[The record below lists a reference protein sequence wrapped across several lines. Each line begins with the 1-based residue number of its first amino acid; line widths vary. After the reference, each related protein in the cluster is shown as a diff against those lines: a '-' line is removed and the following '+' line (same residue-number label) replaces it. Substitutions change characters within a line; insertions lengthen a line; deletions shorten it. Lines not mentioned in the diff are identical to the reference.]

1 MKMEKK
7 YHHCSASDLLKDEK
21 FLCWML
27 NPDEESNK
35 FWAEQQN
42 EHPALKDNIDTAIR
56 VFHTMKINQ
65 PGLSDEEKTN
75 MLSNIYLKYKKNR
88 VARKMYFYAASAA
101 CLLLVLGFSFWMSQS
116 CLRQHSLSGMTA
128 SIPTMPSSVDFNQ
141 LKDVELIFN
150 GQKKIITGKGNV
162 NVSLGANSVLS
173 VKEGQSN
180 YRSKLD
186 DHSNNYTRLLVPYG
200 KRSSLSLP
208 DGTKMWINSGTE
220 IRFANSMSGKERQ
233 VFVDGEIYI
242 EVAHN
247 PKRPFYVRTSD
258 MNVRVYGTK
267 FNVMSYHS
275 DRTKRVALIEGSV
288 SVGSSRGKKNTV
300 MLSPDQ
306 EYTQSSN
313 GFSVKKVNAA
323 DFMSWKE
330 GLWIF
335 TNEEL
340 GSIALRLSRYYG
352 KPIECASNIS
362 DKSCTG
368 KLVLFDD
375 VHATMET
382 IAEILS
388 VRCLSINNK
397 IYIKSK

>member
-1 MKMEKK
+1 MKIEKK
-7 YHHCSASDLLKDEK
+7 YHHCSAADLLKDEK
-21 FLCWML
+21 FLCWIL

-42 EHPALKDNIDTAIR
+42 EHPALKDSIDAAIR

-75 MLSNIYLKYKKNR
+75 MLSNIYLKYKKNKTMR
-88 VARKMYFYAASAA
+88 RMYFYAASAA
-101 CLLLVLGFSFWMSQS
+101 CLLLVVGFSFWMSQS
-116 CLRQHSLSGMTA
+116 YLRQHSLSGMEA

-162 NVSLGANSVLS
+162 DVSLGANNVLS
-173 VKEGQSN
+173 VKEGMSN

-186 DHSNNYTRLLVPYG
+186 NHSSNYTRLLVPYG

>member
-1 MKMEKK
+1 MKIEKK
-7 YHHCSASDLLKDEK
+7 YHHCSAADLLKDEK
-21 FLCWML
+21 FLCWVL

-35 FWAEQQN
+35 FWTEQQN
-42 EHPALKDNIDTAIR
+42 EHPEMKDSIDGAIGTLR
-56 VFHTMKINQ
+56 TMKINQ

-88 VARKMYFYAASAA
+88 VVRKMYFYAASAA
-101 CLLLVLGFSFWMSQS
+101 CLLLVLGFSFWLNQS
-116 CLRQHSLSGMTA
+116 YFKQHSLSGMTA
-128 SIPTMPSSVDFNQ
+128 FIPTYPSSVDFDK
-141 LKDVELIFN
+141 LKDVELIFD
-150 GQKKIITGKGNV
+150 GQKKVVTGKSNV
-162 NVSLGANSVLS
+162 DVSLGTNSVLS
-173 VKEGQSN
+173 VKEGQSV
-180 YRSKLD
+180 YSSKLD
-186 DHSNNYTRLLVPYG
+186 DHSNSYTRLLVPYG

-208 DGTKMWINSGTE
+208 DGTKLWINSGTE
-220 IRFANSMSGKERQ
+220 VRFSNVMNGKERQ

-247 PKRPFYVRTSD
+247 LKRPFYVRTSD

-267 FNVMSYHS
+267 FNVTAYHS
-275 DRTKRVALIEGSV
+275 DKTKRVSLIEGSI
-288 SVGSSRGKKNTV
+288 SVGSNKGKKNTV

-306 EYTQSSN
+306 EYTQSNN
-313 GFSVKKVNAA
+313 GFSVNKVNAA
-323 DFMSWKE
+323 DFMSWKD

>member
-1 MKMEKK
+1 MKIEKK
-7 YHHCSASDLLKDEK
+7 YHHCSVADLLKDEK
-21 FLCWML
+21 FLCWIL
-27 NPDEESNK
+27 NPDEESSK
-35 FWAEQQN
+35 FWTEQQD
-42 EHPALKDNIDTAIR
+42 EHPELKGSIEAAIR
-56 VFHTMKINQ
+56 VFRTMKINQ

-88 VARKMYFYAASAA
+88 VVRKMYFYAASAA
-101 CLLLVLGFSFWMSQS
+101 CLLLVVGFSFWLNQS
-116 CLRQHSLSGMTA
+116 YIRQHSLSGMSA
-128 SIPTMPSSVDFNQ
+128 FIPTSPSSVDFNR
-141 LKDVELIFN
+141 LKNVELIFD
-150 GQKKIITGKGNV
+150 GQKKVISGKGNV
-162 NVSLGANSVLS
+162 EVSLGANSVLS
-173 VKEGQSN
+173 VKEGQSSF
-180 YRSKLD
+180 RSKLD
-186 DHSNNYTRLLVPYG
+186 DCSNNYTRLLVPCG

-220 IRFANSMSGKERQ
+220 VRFSNAMNGKERQ

-267 FNVMSYHS
+267 FNVTAYHR
-275 DRTKRVALIEGSV
+275 DKTKRVALIEGSI
-288 SVGSSRGKKNTV
+288 SVGSNRGKKNTV

-306 EYTQSSN
+306 EYAQSSN

-323 DFMSWKE
+323 DFMSWKD

-352 KPIECASNIS
+352 KPIECATSISN
-362 DKSCTG
+362 KSCTG
-368 KLVLFDD
+368 KLVLFDNVD
-375 VHATMET
+375 ATMET

>member
-1 MKMEKK
+1 MKIEKK
-7 YHHCSASDLLKDEK
+7 YHHCSVADLLKDEK
-21 FLCWML
+21 FLCWIL
-27 NPDEESNK
+27 NPDEESSK
-35 FWAEQQN
+35 FWTEQQD
-42 EHPALKDNIDTAIR
+42 EHPELKGSIEAAIR
-56 VFHTMKINQ
+56 VFRTMKINQ

-88 VARKMYFYAASAA
+88 VVRKMYFYAASAA
-101 CLLLVLGFSFWMSQS
+101 CLLLVVGFSFWLSQS
-116 CLRQHSLSGMTA
+116 YIKEHSLSGMSA
-128 SIPTMPSSVDFNQ
+128 FIPTSPSSVNFNR
-141 LKDVELIFN
+141 LKNVELIFD
-150 GQKKIITGKGNV
+150 GQKKVISGKGNV
-162 NVSLGANSVLS
+162 DVSLGANSVLS
-173 VKEGQSN
+173 VKEGQSSF
-180 YRSKLD
+180 RSKLD
-186 DHSNNYTRLLVPYG
+186 DCSNNYTRLLVPCG

-220 IRFANSMSGKERQ
+220 VRFSNVMNGKERQ

-267 FNVMSYHS
+267 FNVTAYHR
-275 DRTKRVALIEGSV
+275 DKTKRVALIEGSI
-288 SVGSSRGKKNTV
+288 SVGSNGGKKNTV

-306 EYTQSSN
+306 EYAQSNN

-323 DFMSWKE
+323 DFMSWKD

-352 KPIECASNIS
+352 KSIECAANIS

-368 KLVLFDD
+368 KLVLFDNVD
-375 VHATMET
+375 ATMET